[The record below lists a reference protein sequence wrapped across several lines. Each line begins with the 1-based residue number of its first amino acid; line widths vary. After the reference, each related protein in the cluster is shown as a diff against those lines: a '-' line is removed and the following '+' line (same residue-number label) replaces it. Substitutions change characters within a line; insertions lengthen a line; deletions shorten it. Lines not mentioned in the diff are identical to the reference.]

1 MSALPAN
8 IAGIDRDGCA
18 GLDALD
24 PLRDLRQAFD
34 LPDDVIYLDGN
45 SLGPLPRGLAARV
58 ATTIER
64 DWGQGLIRSW
74 NSAGWIDLPQ
84 RAGDRIATLIGAPPG
99 SVLVGD
105 STSINLYKALRAA
118 LGLMPGRAVIL
129 SDRGNFPTD
138 LYIAQG
144 ICAASGGRLRLR
156 LVAETELA
164 AAVDADTA
172 VVMATQVNF
181 RTGRLHDM
189 ATVSAAASGAGA
201 CMIWDLA
208 HSAGALPVD
217 IAGSGAGFAVGCGYK
232 YLNGGPGAP
241 GFLYV
246 RPELQER
253 IAPALSGWLGHAAPF
268 DFAQD
273 YRPAAGIRRQQV
285 GTPPILSL
293 LALDAALDLWAG
305 VDMAQVRRKSLALS
319 DLFIALVEARCG
331 GFGLQLATPREHAR
345 RGSQVSFACGPELR
359 QGYPVMQALIA
370 AGVIGDFRAPDL
382 LRFGFA
388 PLYLRHVDV
397 FDAVDRLHDILVQRR
412 WDNPAFHDRAAVT

>member
-1 MSALPAN
+1 MSAPLAEKP
-8 IAGIDRDGCA
+8 GIDRERCA
-18 GLDALD
+18 LLDAQD
-24 PLRDLRQAFD
+24 PLRDQRQAFD
-34 LPDDVIYLDGN
+34 LPDGVIYLDGN
-45 SLGPLPRGLAARV
+45 SLGPLPHGLAARI
-58 ATTIER
+58 AATIEQ

-74 NSAGWIDLPQ
+74 NSAGWIDLPL
-84 RAGDRIATLIGAPPG
+84 RAGDRIAALIGAPTG

-105 STSINLYKALRAA
+105 STSINLFKALRAA
-118 LGLMPGRAVIL
+118 LDLVPDRAVIL

-144 ICAASGGRLRLR
+144 VCAASDGRLRLR
-156 LVAETELA
+156 LVEEEELA

-189 ATVSAAASGAGA
+189 AAVSAAAAGAGA

-246 RPELQER
+246 RPDLQDR
-253 IAPALSGWLGHAAPF
+253 IAPALSGWLGHEAPF
-268 DFAQD
+268 DFAQG

-293 LALDAALDLWAG
+293 TALDLALELWAG
-305 VDMAQVRRKSLALS
+305 IDMAQVRRKSLALS

-331 GFGLQLATPREHAR
+331 GFGLQLVTPRQHER

-397 FDAVDRLHDILVQRR
+397 FDAVDRLCDILTHRR
-412 WDNPAFHDRAAVT
+412 WDSPAFRDRAPVT